1 MLNENKERLFLQFL
15 SMLMIQQLVDLIV
28 ILFKIALEDNFEI
41 TNLKKLKYILN
52 ILITRD
58 YIR

>member
-1 MLNENKERLFLQFL
+1 MLNKNKERLFLQFL
-15 SMLMIQQLVDLIV
+15 SMLMTQQLVNLIV
-28 ILFKIALEDNFEI
+28 ILFKIALEGNFEI